1 MTSGPSVRFLVPEGV
16 DDPRLVSGGNV
27 YDRHIRD
34 GLRAQ
39 GWAVTTQ
46 EVADAAVAASAL
58 RDAPDG
64 ELVLVDGLVGGWA
77 PAALEEQ
84 APRVRLVLLAHMVVA
99 AFPDATDAAADA
111 ERRALAVARAVVVT
125 SRWTADELAR
135 RGLAESSRVTVA
147 VPGVDRADA
156 VTPRGENELLC
167 VGVLAPHKG
176 QDTLLD
182 ALARLPT
189 ADWTCAVVG
198 SGSRSRTSPRPSQT
212 VRPPSTGGSGSPASS
227 TTRRSPR
234 PIGAVRCSSR
244 RPVSRA
250 GAWRSVRRGHG
261 DCL

>member
-1 MTSGPSVRFLVPEGV
+1 MR
-16 DDPRLVSGGNV
+16 RL
-27 YDRHIRD
+27 RHP
-34 GLRAQ
+34 L
-39 GWAVTTQ
+39 
-46 EVADAAVAASAL
+46 SAMPPTA
-58 RDAPDG
+58 RWCWWTDSSA
-64 ELVLVDGLVGGWA
+64 GWA

-84 APRVRLVLLAHMVVA
+84 ASRLRVVLLAHMVVA

-125 SRWTADELAR
+125 SHWTADELAR
-135 RGLAESSRVTVA
+135 RGLVDPSRITVA

-156 VTPRGENELLC
+156 VTPRGDNDLLC

-198 SGSRSRTSPRPSQT
+198 SGESFPDFAATIADRAAAFDGR
-212 VRPPSTGGSGSPASS
+212 VRLAGVLDDDALAAGVSS
-227 TTRRSPR
+227 
-234 PIGAVRCSSR
+234 AARCSSR

-250 GAWRSVRRGHG
+250 GAWRSARRGHG
-261 DCL
+261 DCP